1 MPFLQGAQFVLAVVL
16 LTGMECARSLRSFV
30 PKNLFEFFRVVAN
43 CYFLLISV
51 LQVRFLFAVISSRF
65 PLYAS
70 GACERV
76 LLLVLSQVGTNLSPT
91 NPYTTITPLTV
102 VLIITMI
109 KQGIEDFKRHVAD
122 HVMNNRSTNVIRQ
135 GKLQC
140 VSWKDVETGD
150 LLLVHDREELPAD
163 IVILST
169 SEELGKCFIEVRF
182 SRVAF
187 DV

>member
-1 MPFLQGAQFVLAVVL
+1 
-16 LTGMECARSLRSFV
+16 
-30 PKNLFEFFRVVAN
+30 
-43 CYFLLISV
+43 
-51 LQVRFLFAVISSRF
+51 LFAVISSRF

-182 SRVAF
+182 SRDAF